1 MKTLRLIKH
10 ASTFMGL
17 AMLFMM
23 AGICSGEF
31 VEILEWLGVAT
42 MLLWFGGAFKK

>member
-10 ASTFMGL
+10 TSTVVGFT
-17 AMLFMM
+17 MLFLM
-23 AGICSGEF
+23 AGICSGEL